1 MTWPVFADR
10 DATQID
16 ALIADRYLE
25 ALLAA
30 GERRADD
37 VPADP
42 ALDPELRAAARALRR
57 AFVRVHP
64 SFRFEEH
71 LAARLAELAATQR
84 AVDGSVPAGGLVPF
98 PGVPAGVL
106 VAPTAPAAMVARDPD
121 LAAVLDGSL
130 DPAHPLGG
138 SASRPTLGTMSR
150 PVILGGAVA
159 SAAISLAG
167 VALVAWRVTRP
178 ARTSRHGSGPMARAA
193 RAAHGRR
200 LVASLAGTG
209 RTA

>member
-10 DATQID
+10 DAAQIE

-42 ALDPELRAAARALRR
+42 ALDPALRAAVRALRR
-57 AFVRVHP
+57 SFVRVHP
-64 SFRFEEH
+64 SFRFEER
-71 LAARLAELAATQR
+71 LAARLADLATAQRSGAGSAPAGSLIPFGPVPAELAAL
-84 AVDGSVPAGGLVPF
+84 DPAL
-98 PGVPAGVL
+98 PAII
-106 VAPTAPAAMVARDPD
+106 A
-121 LAAVLDGSL
+121 GSL
-130 DPAHPLGG
+130 DPADPEGTRAVGRDDGTRG
-138 SASRPTLGTMSR
+138 SHGPVPR

-167 VALVAWRVTRP
+167 VALVAWRAARP
-178 ARTSRHGSGPMARAA
+178 PRLARHASGPMARAA

-200 LVASLAGTG
+200 LAASLAAGTG
-209 RTA
+209 RMA